1 MTGTS
6 HGNVFDYF
14 NTFSAVLDW
23 WFSSKPECQKLSYLV
38 SRVLDLK
45 DTATLHLLIYFL
57 TTDLV
62 FYCILKLLLMLDFIS
77 PPEILNSVYLG
88 HARARIST
96 KEDLVIRAFQNCKN
110 GPRTK
115 FMVRVPWFGTLMMAR
130 GPNGWSADHGLAHS

>member
-14 NTFSAVLDW
+14 NTFYAVLDW

-45 DTATLHLLIYFL
+45 DTATLQFTNLLFNYRSG
-57 TTDLV
+57 
-62 FYCILKLLLMLDFIS
+62 ILLYTKAVARFHQPS
-77 PPEILNSVYLG
+77 EILNSVYLG
-88 HARARIST
+88 HARAHMTT
-96 KEDLVIRAFQNCKN
+96 KEDLVIPAYQNCKN

-115 FMVRVPWFGTLMMAR
+115 WMVRVPWFGTLMMAR
-130 GPNGWSADHGLAHS
+130 GPNGWSADHGFAHS